1 MRINSISQEKSPNF
15 KKMIIVK
22 PEEWQADVLDSFIK
36 NKDIQTLTKDWAKEG
51 KDLSGCFH
59 DGLLEKGVA
68 IFKNLD
74 IVHKI
79 NSKTIENLTKGVAEF
94 TRKDIKIAPPRSK
107 DAQDRLDNAVKY
119 VDEFNKSLEK
129 KDEKPSSLKDAG
141 NIAAKP
147 AKRSFWRKI
156 FNM

>member
-51 KDLSGCFH
+51 KDLFATFYNDSPF
-59 DGLLEKGVA
+59 LKAVA
-68 IFKNLD
+68 IFKDLD
-74 IVHKI
+74 MVTMITAK
-79 NSKTIENLTKGVAEF
+79 KENLPKIVAEF

-147 AKRSFWRKI
+147 AKRSFWRKL